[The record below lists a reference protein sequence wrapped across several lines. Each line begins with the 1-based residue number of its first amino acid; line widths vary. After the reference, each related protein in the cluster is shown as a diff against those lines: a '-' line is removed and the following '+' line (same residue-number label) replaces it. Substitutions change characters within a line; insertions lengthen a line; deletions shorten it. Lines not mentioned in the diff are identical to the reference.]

1 MNAESLEAFFYLAAE
16 DFLSL
21 NVAALKAETLTGL
34 EIQTDSQEI
43 SYTIERQAA
52 RTEAIYRLN
61 GQEIGEGDFNSIY
74 YQLYAL
80 EADKRVTDL
89 ADQLTEK
96 VVLTITYHREERDG
110 GDLTVEF
117 VPYDQNYYGIR
128 TQGRAVLLIN
138 RQKVNQL
145 LAYVQE
151 LR

>member
-1 MNAESLEAFFYLAAE
+1 M
-16 DFLSL
+16 
-21 NVAALKAETLTGL
+21 
-34 EIQTDSQEI
+34 
-43 SYTIERQAA
+43 
-52 RTEAIYRLN
+52 
-61 GQEIGEGDFNSIY
+61 
-74 YQLYAL
+74 
-80 EADKRVTDL
+80 
-89 ADQLTEK
+89 
-96 VVLTITYHREERDG
+96 LTITYHREERDG